1 MNFKNFW
8 SQAYGSSLII
18 LAMPENK
25 HLTHILVAP
34 RVRQGCPKIGMVE
47 FIGILNVK
55 VIGGTKLAIRDMSSS
70 DPYVVLTLGQQ
81 KAQTSVIKGNL
92 NPFWNEELK
101 LSVPQKYGPLKL
113 QVLDHDM
120 VSKDDL
126 MGEAEIDLQPMINAA
141 ASFGDPELLGD
152 IQIGRW
158 LKSGDNALT
167 ADSAVMVTGG
177 KVKQEVSLKLQHTES
192 GEVTV
197 EMEWMALNM

>member
-1 MNFKNFW
+1 
-8 SQAYGSSLII
+8 
-18 LAMPENK
+18 MPENK
-25 HLTHILVAP
+25 HLTHILLAP
-34 RVRQGCPKIGMVE
+34 RIGMVE

-92 NPFWNEELK
+92 NPVWNEELK

-126 MGEAEIDLQPMINAA
+126 MGVAEIDLQPMINAA

-177 KVKQEVSLKLQHTES
+177 KVKQEVTLKLQHTES

-197 EMEWMALNM
+197 EMEWMALNI

>member
-1 MNFKNFW
+1 MRTNAKLRSHLMAKNYI
-8 SQAYGSSLII
+8 SNKI
-18 LAMPENK
+18 L
-25 HLTHILVAP
+25 LL
-34 RVRQGCPKIGMVE
+34 
-47 FIGILNVK
+47 
-55 VIGGTKLAIRDMSSS
+55 S
-70 DPYVVLTLGQQ
+70 TLDQNQ
-81 KAQTSVIKGNL
+81 
-92 NPFWNEELK
+92 
-101 LSVPQKYGPLKL
+101 

>member
-1 MNFKNFW
+1 MAKNYI
-8 SQAYGSSLII
+8 SNKI
-18 LAMPENK
+18 L
-25 HLTHILVAP
+25 LL
-34 RVRQGCPKIGMVE
+34 
-47 FIGILNVK
+47 
-55 VIGGTKLAIRDMSSS
+55 S
-70 DPYVVLTLGQQ
+70 TLDQNQ
-81 KAQTSVIKGNL
+81 
-92 NPFWNEELK
+92 
-101 LSVPQKYGPLKL
+101 